1 MTMFIILI
9 AAFII
14 NIILLL
20 TKSNKLIEY
29 ISGSLVVSFL
39 LISYLIIPFT
49 VLLIILHFIIKYW

>member
-39 LISYLIIPFT
+39 LISLIYVNT
-49 VLLIILHFIIKYW
+49 